1 MEMKAMEVE
10 AGLLDRAG
18 PSDQKR
24 ETKTEA
30 KEASKE
36 YCKLKAPADDIYSEA
51 VFPSPK
57 LPEVKPTKPTRS
69 LRNVLP
75 TLCIVLGVICLAE
88 LIIIFIL
95 NGKTAP
101 TPVCPDP
108 RPQRCPF
115 ASWSLRSPCFKNTNT
130 PATKFSETG
139 TESGT
144 TAGPSSSPDVSEDVR
159 QAPDSKRCS
168 DSWVF
173 LGGSCFY
180 QSKVRK
186 SWEEGRIF
194 CQNLTADLAVISDKS
209 IQNSLAQQ
217 INVPR
222 WIGLQYKTSW
232 KWVDQTSYNGDL
244 PTGPK
249 ECALLESKP
258 PGEQA
263 NIRGARC
270 PVSAHF
276 ICQKE
281 ASPASA

>member
-1 MEMKAMEVE
+1 MEMKAMEVEVE

-101 TPVCPDP
+101 TLVCPGPWRDP
-108 RPQRCPF
+108 VPPL
-115 ASWSLRSPCFKNTNT
+115 SPKSPCFKNPKT
-130 PATKFSETG
+130 PTTK
-139 TESGT
+139 
-144 TAGPSSSPDVSEDVR
+144 SPDS
-159 QAPDSKRCS
+159 QRCS
-168 DSWVF
+168 DNWVF
-173 LGGSCFY
+173 LEGSCFY
-180 QSKVRK
+180 QSKERN

-194 CQNLTADLAVISDKS
+194 CQNLTGDLAVISDS
-209 IQNSLAQQ
+209 AAHPALRIQNSLAQQ
-217 INVPR
+217 IKVPH

-232 KWVDQTSYNGDL
+232 KWVDNRTPYTGNL
-244 PTGPK
+244 PTGT
-249 ECALLESKP
+249 EELCAILESKTP
-258 PGEQA
+258 RMLEQA
-263 NIRGARC
+263 NIRDARC

-281 ASPASA
+281 ASLA

>member
-1 MEMKAMEVE
+1 MEMKAKEVE

-18 PSDQKR
+18 PSDQKL

-101 TPVCPDP
+101 TPVCPGP
-108 RPQRCPF
+108 RPQRGPV
-115 ASWSLRSPCFKNTNT
+115 ASWSLRSPCIKNTNT
-130 PATKFSETG
+130 PATKS
-139 TESGT
+139 
-144 TAGPSSSPDVSEDVR
+144 
-159 QAPDSKRCS
+159 PDSKRCP

-173 LGGSCFY
+173 LEGSCFY
-180 QSKVRK
+180 RSKERK

-194 CQNLTADLAVISDKS
+194 CQRLTGDLAVISNKR

-217 INVPR
+217 IKVPH

-232 KWVDQTSYNGDL
+232 KWVDQTSYNGNL
-244 PTGPK
+244 PTGTK
-249 ECALLESKP
+249 ESCAVLESKT

-263 NIRGARC
+263 NFRGARC
-270 PVSAHF
+270 PVFAYF

-281 ASPASA
+281 ALPASA

>member
-18 PSDQKR
+18 PSDQKL
-24 ETKTEA
+24 EIKTEA

-51 VFPSPK
+51 VFPSPT

-88 LIIIFIL
+88 LIIIYIL
-95 NGKTAP
+95 NGKTS
-101 TPVCPDP
+101 TP
-108 RPQRCPF
+108 
-115 ASWSLRSPCFKNTNT
+115 RSPCFKNTNT
-130 PATKFSETG
+130 PTTK
-139 TESGT
+139 
-144 TAGPSSSPDVSEDVR
+144 SPDSD
-159 QAPDSKRCS
+159 RCP

-180 QSKVRK
+180 QPKERK
-186 SWEEGRIF
+186 SWEQGRIF

-217 INVPR
+217 IKVPH
-222 WIGLQYKTSW
+222 WIGLQYLRSW
-232 KWVDQTSYNGDL
+232 KWVDNRTPYTGNL
-244 PTGPK
+244 PAGTK
-249 ECALLESKP
+249 ESCALLESKT

-270 PVSAHF
+270 PISAHF

-281 ASPASA
+281 ASLASA

>member
-18 PSDQKR
+18 PSDQKL

-51 VFPSPK
+51 VFPSPT
-57 LPEVKPTKPTRS
+57 LPEVKPTKPTRC
-69 LRNVLP
+69 LRNVLA

-88 LIIIFIL
+88 LIIIYIL

-101 TPVCPDP
+101 TPVCPGPRRDP
-108 RPQRCPF
+108 VTPLSP
-115 ASWSLRSPCFKNTNT
+115 RSPFFKNPKT
-130 PATKFSETG
+130 PTTK
-139 TESGT
+139 
-144 TAGPSSSPDVSEDVR
+144 SPDS
-159 QAPDSKRCS
+159 QRCS
-168 DSWVF
+168 DNWVF
-173 LGGSCFY
+173 LEGSCFY
-180 QSKVRK
+180 RSKERN

-194 CQNLTADLAVISDKS
+194 CQNLTGDLAVISDS

-217 INVPR
+217 IKVPH

-232 KWVDQTSYNGDL
+232 KWVDQTSYNGNL
-244 PTGPK
+244 PTGTK
-249 ECALLESKP
+249 GSCALLESKTP
-258 PGEQA
+258 VGQA
-263 NIRGARC
+263 NILHARC

-281 ASPASA
+281 ASLAKGS

>member
-1 MEMKAMEVE
+1 MEMKVMEVE

-36 YCKLKAPADDIYSEA
+36 YCKLKTPADDIYSEA

-69 LRNVLP
+69 LRNVLL

-108 RPQRCPF
+108 RPQRCPAV
-115 ASWSLRSPCFKNTNT
+115 ASWSPRSPCIKNPNT
-130 PATKFSETG
+130 PTTK
-139 TESGT
+139 
-144 TAGPSSSPDVSEDVR
+144 SPDSD
-159 QAPDSKRCS
+159 RCP

-173 LGGSCFY
+173 LEGSCFY
-180 QSKVRK
+180 RSKERK

-194 CQNLTADLAVISDKS
+194 CQSQTGDLAVISDKR
-209 IQNSLAQQ
+209 IQDLLKQQ
-217 INVPR
+217 IRVPH

-232 KWVDQTSYNGDL
+232 KWVDKTSYNGDL
-244 PTGPK
+244 PKGT
-249 ECALLESKP
+249 EELCALLESKT
-258 PGEQA
+258 PG
-263 NIRGARC
+263 NLGSFRC
-270 PVSAHF
+270 PAFAHF
-276 ICQKE
+276 ICQK
-281 ASPASA
+281 ASLARA

>member
-18 PSDQKR
+18 PSDQKL
-24 ETKTEA
+24 ETKTDA

-36 YCKLKAPADDIYSEA
+36 YCKLKTPADDIYSEA
-51 VFPSPK
+51 VFPSPT

-88 LIIIFIL
+88 LIIIYIL
-95 NGKTAP
+95 NGKTAS
-101 TPVCPDP
+101 TP
-108 RPQRCPF
+108 
-115 ASWSLRSPCFKNTNT
+115 RSPCFKNTNT
-130 PATKFSETG
+130 PTTK
-139 TESGT
+139 
-144 TAGPSSSPDVSEDVR
+144 SPHSD
-159 QAPDSKRCS
+159 RCP

-173 LGGSCFY
+173 FEESCFY
-180 QSKVRK
+180 QPKERG

-194 CQNLTADLAVISDKS
+194 CQSQTGDLAVISNKR
-209 IQNSLAQQ
+209 IQNFLTQQ
-217 INVPR
+217 IKVPH

-232 KWVDQTSYNGDL
+232 KWVDNRTPYTGDL
-244 PTGPK
+244 PTGNN
-249 ECALLESKP
+249 ELCAVLESKT
-258 PGEQA
+258 PGNFQS
-263 NIRGARC
+263 ARC

-281 ASPASA
+281 ALPASA